1 MSSQKL
7 RIALLWSQGIYTLLT
22 AIWPIVHVK
31 SFMDVSG
38 YKTDVWLVK
47 TVGVLLAAIAL
58 CLLLST
64 TVKENNFPVSVLGLF
79 TAAGMAYVDF
89 FYALTDTIPDI
100 YMADG
105 IAEIL
110 FAVLWLYLLLKN
122 ARYKKPAEA
131 GSD

>member
-7 RIALLWSQGIYTLLT
+7 RIALLWSQGGYTLLT
-22 AIWPIVHVK
+22 AIWPIVHIK

-47 TVGVLLAAIAL
+47 TVGVLLAAIAV
-58 CLLLST
+58 CLLLSIAE
-64 TVKENNFPVSVLGLF
+64 KENFPVSVLGLF